1 MEEPRTVR
9 VINSD
14 RRADQGSRE
23 YGPSE
28 PILVPGPL
36 HLPTPSN
43 SAYVAARGA
52 AVPGPGLKCD
62 DVMEITI

>member
-1 MEEPRTVR
+1 MTGEL
-9 VINSD
+9 I
-14 RRADQGSRE
+14 RAAESM
-23 YGPSE
+23 GPQNMH
-28 PILVPGPL
+28 IKVPGLL

-43 SAYVAARGA
+43 VAYVAPRGA

>member
-1 MEEPRTVR
+1 MIGELTRAAETMGPRSMR
-9 VINSD
+9 IM
-14 RRADQGSRE
+14 
-23 YGPSE
+23 
-28 PILVPGPL
+28 VPGPL

-52 AVPGPGLKCD
+52 AVPGPELKCD

>member
-1 MEEPRTVR
+1 MTGELTRAAENMGPRR
-9 VINSD
+9 MRNM
-14 RRADQGSRE
+14 
-23 YGPSE
+23 
-28 PILVPGPL
+28 VPGLL

-43 SAYVAARGA
+43 SAYMAVGGA